1 MHEKKTPQD
10 LSEFWIILIK
20 NSHFPLY
27 LILEVNIGL
36 HLMEIMKKVNR

>member
-1 MHEKKTPQD
+1 MHEKKQHKT
-10 LSEFWIILIK
+10 SEFWIILIK

-36 HLMEIMKKVNR
+36 HLMEIMKEVNR